1 MERKQRQEKLLTML
15 RNSLEFKRTEDLAE
29 SLQVSRRTVF
39 NDIVNLENAGY
50 VFEKKPGLG
59 LRLNS
64 IPKKLEKDKNVW
76 SINSR
81 RSNEV
86 KALLIEGTVVTIQSL
101 AEKNM
106 VAESSIIADFNWI
119 RETILGDNTA
129 SLVGN
134 EKGTYILGSELQWQ
148 KALIALNNYIIQTN
162 NLSFDSP
169 ELVEVFS
176 EYYSTDVVQECNSML
191 RSLKD
196 FNLYYVADY
205 YALNMLNA
213 LIVLCYRIKHGHH
226 HDVYKSSLVYDEANS
241 LMYYLLAKDL
251 LNNISK
257 ELPLK
262 CSEEDI
268 RYLAIY
274 LDVNRINFE
283 VTKPKIDPMYEKL
296 TKKMIVQVSEAV
308 GIDLNTDKVLFQNL
322 YLHVAP
328 MISRLKNNITI
339 KNPMLDEIK
348 KQYKVMFDLTWLIT
362 GSISNALDV
371 TLTEDEIGFLTLH
384 FLSAL
389 ERHAKSHRVLVLCPN
404 GTVASSI
411 IASQIK
417 RILPPLDIVEATSKD
432 EIKHINLEDI
442 DLIVSTFPLEQDKVP
457 CVVVS
462 NIITQNDLANIE
474 AVYRK
479 KLAFP
484 KYAAVKNTGI
494 LESYLKRGNIYI
506 SNNENITQTQILK
519 KLSDSFCHD
528 GYVTKEYYSSLKE
541 REKNG
546 GTDIIT
552 GGAIPHGS
560 IEYVKKTQLAL
571 WISKKPIKWNKY
583 RVTCII
589 LFALSKDDLSESKK
603 ILEAAFSLINTKEKV
618 ERITALKSKKDVE
631 EYIYGEH

>member
-15 RNSLEFKRTEDLAE
+15 KSSHEFKRTEDLAE
-29 SLQVSRRTVF
+29 ALQISRRTVF
-39 NDIVNLENAGY
+39 NDIIDFENNGY

-64 IPKKLEKDKNVW
+64 IPQKLENDKNLW
-76 SINSR
+76 PISSR
-81 RSNEV
+81 RSEEV
-86 KALLIEGTVVTIQSL
+86 KTLLIQGKTVTIQSL
-101 AEKNM
+101 AEENM
-106 VAESSIIADFNWI
+106 VAESSIIADFTWI
-119 RETILGDNTA
+119 RETILDDSTA

-134 EKGTYILGSELQWQ
+134 EKGTYISGSELQWQ

-162 NLSFDSP
+162 NFSFDSP
-169 ELVEVFS
+169 KLIEKFS
-176 EYYSTDVVQECNSML
+176 EYYSTDVVQECNNML

-213 LIVLCYRIKHGHH
+213 LIVLCYRIQNGHH
-226 HDVYKSSLVYDEANS
+226 HEIYKSSLVYDEANS

-251 LNNISK
+251 LHNISIK
-257 ELPLK
+257 LPLEFT
-262 CSEEDI
+262 EEDI

-283 VTKPKIDPMYEKL
+283 VTKPKIDPIYEQL
-296 TKKMIVQVSEAV
+296 TKKMILQVSEAV

-328 MISRLKNNITI
+328 MISRLKNNISI

-362 GSISNALDV
+362 GSISTALDV

-384 FLSAL
+384 FSSAL
-389 ERHAKSHRVLVLCPN
+389 ERHEKSHRVLVLCPN

-411 IASQIK
+411 IASQIR
-417 RILPPLDIVEATSKD
+417 RILPPLDIVEATSKE

-442 DLIVSTFPLEQDKVP
+442 DLIVSTFPLDQDKVP

-462 NIITQNDLANIE
+462 NIITQSDLTNIE

-484 KYAAVKNTGI
+484 KRNSVKNTGV
-494 LESYLKRGNIYI
+494 LEKYLKRKNIYI
-506 SNNENITQTQILK
+506 SDDDDISQAQILK
-519 KLSDSFCHD
+519 KLSDSFCNG
-528 GYVTKEYYSSLKE
+528 GYVTKEYYSSLIE

-560 IEYVKKTQLAL
+560 IQFVKKTQLAL

-618 ERITALKSKKDVE
+618 ERITALKAKKDVE

>member
-1 MERKQRQEKLLTML
+1 MERNQRQEKLLTIL
-15 RNSLEFKRTEDLAE
+15 KTSPEFKRTEDLAA
-29 SLQVSRRTVF
+29 SLQISRRTVF
-39 NDIVNLENAGY
+39 NDIIDLENTGY

-59 LRLNS
+59 LRLS
-64 IPKKLEKDKNVW
+64 GIPKTLEKDKNNW
-76 SINSR
+76 SIRSR
-81 RSNEV
+81 RSAEI
-86 KALLIEGTVVTIQSL
+86 KLLLIQEKVVTIQSL
-101 AEKNM
+101 SEENM
-106 VAESSIIADFNWI
+106 VAESSIIADFAWI
-119 RETILGDNTA
+119 RETILNDSTA
-129 SLVGN
+129 SLIGN
-134 EKGTYILGSELQWQ
+134 EKGTYISGSELQWQ
-148 KALIALNNYIIQTN
+148 KALIALNNYIIQSN

-169 ELVEVFS
+169 KLIEKFS
-176 EYYSTDVVQECNSML
+176 EYYSQDVVQECNKIL

-213 LIVLCYRIKHGHH
+213 LIVLCYRIKKGHH
-226 HDVYKSSLVYDEANS
+226 HDIYKSSLIYDDANS

-251 LNNISK
+251 LNIIS
-257 ELPLK
+257 ENLPLE
-262 CSEEDI
+262 CTEEDI

-274 LDVNRINFE
+274 LAVNRINFE
-283 VTKPKIDPMYEKL
+283 VTKPKIDSTYEQL
-296 TKKMIVQVSEAV
+296 TKRMILQVSEAV
-308 GIDLNTDKVLFQNL
+308 GIDLNEDKVLFQNL

-328 MISRLKNNITI
+328 MINRLKNNITI

-362 GSISNALDV
+362 GSISNALNV
-371 TLTEDEIGFLTLH
+371 TITEDEIGFLTLH

-389 ERHAKSHRVLVLCPN
+389 ERHEKSHRVLVLCPN

-411 IASQIK
+411 IASQIR
-417 RILPPLDIVEATSKD
+417 RILPPLDIVEATSKE
-432 EIKHINLEDI
+432 EIKHINIDDI
-442 DLIVSTFPLEQDKVP
+442 DLIVSTFPLDQDKVP

-462 NIITQNDLANIE
+462 NIITKNDLENIE

-484 KYAAVKNTGI
+484 KYSPSKNANELGK
-494 LESYLKRGNIYI
+494 YLKRKNIYI
-506 SNNENITQTQILK
+506 SDSDDINRAQILK
-519 KLSDSFCHD
+519 KLSDAFYEE

-560 IEYVKKTQLAL
+560 IQFVKRTQLAL
-571 WISKKPIKWNKY
+571 WISRKPVKWNKY

-589 LFALSKDDLSESKK
+589 LFALAKDDLSESKK

-631 EYIYGEH
+631 EYIYGKH

>member
-15 RNSLEFKRTEDLAE
+15 KSSHEFKRTEDLAE
-29 SLQVSRRTVF
+29 ALQISRRTVF
-39 NDIVNLENAGY
+39 NDIIDFENNGY

-64 IPKKLEKDKNVW
+64 IPQKLENDKNLW
-76 SINSR
+76 PISSR
-81 RSNEV
+81 RSEEV
-86 KALLIEGTVVTIQSL
+86 KTLLIQGKTVTIQSL
-101 AEKNM
+101 AEENM
-106 VAESSIIADFNWI
+106 VAESSIIADFTWI
-119 RETILGDNTA
+119 RETILDDSTA

-134 EKGTYILGSELQWQ
+134 EKGTYISGSELQWQ

-162 NLSFDSP
+162 NFSFDSP
-169 ELVEVFS
+169 KLIEKFS
-176 EYYSTDVVQECNSML
+176 EYYSTDVVQECNNML

-213 LIVLCYRIKHGHH
+213 LIVLCYRIQNGHH
-226 HDVYKSSLVYDEANS
+226 HEIYKSSLVYDEANS

-251 LNNISK
+251 LHNISIK
-257 ELPLK
+257 LPLEFT
-262 CSEEDI
+262 EEDI

-283 VTKPKIDPMYEKL
+283 VTKPKIDPIYEQL
-296 TKKMIVQVSEAV
+296 TKKMILQVSEAV

-328 MISRLKNNITI
+328 MISRLKNNISI

-362 GSISNALDV
+362 GSISTALDV

-389 ERHAKSHRVLVLCPN
+389 ERHEKSHRVLVLCPN

-411 IASQIK
+411 IASQIR
-417 RILPPLDIVEATSKD
+417 RILPPLDIVEATSKE

-442 DLIVSTFPLEQDKVP
+442 DLIVSTFPLDQDKVP

-462 NIITQNDLANIE
+462 NIITQSDLTNIE

-484 KYAAVKNTGI
+484 KRNSVKNTGV
-494 LESYLKRGNIYI
+494 LEKYLKRKNIYI
-506 SNNENITQTQILK
+506 SDDDDISQAQILK
-519 KLSDSFCHD
+519 KLSDSFCNG
-528 GYVTKEYYSSLKE
+528 GYVTKEYYSSLIE

-546 GTDIIT
+546 GTDI
-552 GGAIPHGS
+552 
-560 IEYVKKTQLAL
+560 
-571 WISKKPIKWNKY
+571 
-583 RVTCII
+583 
-589 LFALSKDDLSESKK
+589 
-603 ILEAAFSLINTKEKV
+603 
-618 ERITALKSKKDVE
+618 
-631 EYIYGEH
+631 

>member
-15 RNSLEFKRTEDLAE
+15 KSSHEFKRTEDLAE
-29 SLQVSRRTVF
+29 ALQISRRTVF
-39 NDIVNLENAGY
+39 NDIIDLENNGY

-64 IPKKLEKDKNVW
+64 IPQKLENDKNLW
-76 SINSR
+76 PISSR
-81 RSNEV
+81 RSEEV
-86 KALLIEGTVVTIQSL
+86 KTLLIQGKTVTIQSL
-101 AEKNM
+101 AEENM
-106 VAESSIIADFNWI
+106 VAESSIIADFTWI
-119 RETILGDNTA
+119 RETILDDSTA

-134 EKGTYILGSELQWQ
+134 EKGTYISGSELQWQ

-169 ELVEVFS
+169 KLIKKFS
-176 EYYSTDVVQECNSML
+176 EYYSTDVVQECNNML

-213 LIVLCYRIKHGHH
+213 LIVLCYRIQNGHH
-226 HDVYKSSLVYDEANS
+226 HEIYKSSLVYDEANS

-251 LNNISK
+251 LHNISK
-257 ELPLK
+257 KLPLEFT
-262 CSEEDI
+262 EEDI

-283 VTKPKIDPMYEKL
+283 VTKPKIDPIYEQL
-296 TKKMIVQVSEAV
+296 TKKMILQVSEAV

-328 MISRLKNNITI
+328 MISRLKNNISI

-362 GSISNALDV
+362 GSISTALDV

-389 ERHAKSHRVLVLCPN
+389 ERHEKSHRVLVLCPN

-411 IASQIK
+411 IASQIR
-417 RILPPLDIVEATSKD
+417 RILPPLDIVEATSKE

-442 DLIVSTFPLEQDKVP
+442 DLIVSTFPLDQDKVP

-462 NIITQNDLANIE
+462 NIITQSDLTNIE

-484 KYAAVKNTGI
+484 KRNSVKNTGV
-494 LESYLKRGNIYI
+494 LEKYLKRKNIYI
-506 SNNENITQTQILK
+506 SDDDDISQAQILK
-519 KLSDSFCHD
+519 KLSDSFCNG
-528 GYVTKEYYSSLKE
+528 GYVTKEYYSSLIE

-560 IEYVKKTQLAL
+560 IQFVKKTQLAL

-618 ERITALKSKKDVE
+618 ERITALKAKKDVE

>member
-15 RNSLEFKRTEDLAE
+15 KSSHEFKRTEDLAE
-29 SLQVSRRTVF
+29 ALQISRRTVF
-39 NDIVNLENAGY
+39 NDIIDLENNGY

-64 IPKKLEKDKNVW
+64 IPQKLENDKNLW
-76 SINSR
+76 PISSR
-81 RSNEV
+81 RSEEV
-86 KALLIEGTVVTIQSL
+86 KTLLIQGKTVTIQSL
-101 AEKNM
+101 AEENM
-106 VAESSIIADFNWI
+106 VAESSIIADFTWI
-119 RETILGDNTA
+119 RETILDDSTA

-134 EKGTYILGSELQWQ
+134 EKGTYISGSELQWQ

-169 ELVEVFS
+169 RLIKKFS
-176 EYYSTDVVQECNSML
+176 EYYSTDVVQECNNML

-213 LIVLCYRIKHGHH
+213 LIVLCYRIQNGHH
-226 HDVYKSSLVYDEANS
+226 HEIYKSSLVYDEANS

-251 LNNISK
+251 LHNISK
-257 ELPLK
+257 KLPLEFT
-262 CSEEDI
+262 EEDI

-283 VTKPKIDPMYEKL
+283 VTKPKIDPIYEQL
-296 TKKMIVQVSEAV
+296 TKKMILQVSEAV

-328 MISRLKNNITI
+328 MISRLKNNISI

-362 GSISNALDV
+362 GSISTALDV

-389 ERHAKSHRVLVLCPN
+389 ERHEKSHRVLVLCPN

-411 IASQIK
+411 IASQIR
-417 RILPPLDIVEATSKD
+417 RILPPLDIVEATSKE

-442 DLIVSTFPLEQDKVP
+442 DLIVSTFPLDQDKVP

-462 NIITQNDLANIE
+462 NIITQSDLTNIE

-484 KYAAVKNTGI
+484 KRNSVKNTGV
-494 LESYLKRGNIYI
+494 LEKYLKCKNIYI
-506 SNNENITQTQILK
+506 SDDDDISQAQILK
-519 KLSDSFCHD
+519 KLSDSFCNG
-528 GYVTKEYYSSLKE
+528 GYVTKEYYSSLIE

-560 IEYVKKTQLAL
+560 IQFVKKTQLAL

-618 ERITALKSKKDVE
+618 ERITALKAKKDVE

>member
-15 RNSLEFKRTEDLAE
+15 KSSHEFKRTEDLAE
-29 SLQVSRRTVF
+29 ALQISRRTVF
-39 NDIVNLENAGY
+39 NDIIDLENNGY

-64 IPKKLEKDKNVW
+64 IPQKLENDKNLW
-76 SINSR
+76 PISSR
-81 RSNEV
+81 RSEEV
-86 KALLIEGTVVTIQSL
+86 KTLLIQGKTVTIQSL
-101 AEKNM
+101 AEENM
-106 VAESSIIADFNWI
+106 VAESSIIADFTWI
-119 RETILGDNTA
+119 RETILDDSTA

-134 EKGTYILGSELQWQ
+134 EKGTYISGSELQWQ

-169 ELVEVFS
+169 KLIKKFS
-176 EYYSTDVVQECNSML
+176 EYYSTDVVQECNNML

-213 LIVLCYRIKHGHH
+213 LIVLCYRIQNGHH
-226 HDVYKSSLVYDEANS
+226 HEIYKSSLVYDEANS

-251 LNNISK
+251 LHNISK
-257 ELPLK
+257 KLPLK
-262 CSEEDI
+262 FTEEDI

-283 VTKPKIDPMYEKL
+283 VTKPKIDPIYEQL
-296 TKKMIVQVSEAV
+296 TKRMILQVSEAV

-328 MISRLKNNITI
+328 MINRLKNNISI

-362 GSISNALDV
+362 GSISTALDV

-389 ERHAKSHRVLVLCPN
+389 ERHEKSHRVLVLCPN

-411 IASQIK
+411 IASQIR
-417 RILPPLDIVEATSKD
+417 RILPPLDIVEATSKE

-442 DLIVSTFPLEQDKVP
+442 DLIVSTFPLDQDKVP

-462 NIITQNDLANIE
+462 NIITQSDLTNIE

-484 KYAAVKNTGI
+484 KRNSVKNTGV
-494 LESYLKRGNIYI
+494 LEKYLKRKNIYI
-506 SNNENITQTQILK
+506 SDDDDISQAQILK
-519 KLSDSFCHD
+519 KLSDSFCNG
-528 GYVTKEYYSSLKE
+528 GYVTKEYYSSLIE

-560 IEYVKKTQLAL
+560 IQFVKKTQLAL

-618 ERITALKSKKDVE
+618 ERITALKAKKDVE

>member
-15 RNSLEFKRTEDLAE
+15 KSSHEFKRTEDLAE
-29 SLQVSRRTVF
+29 ALQISRRTVF
-39 NDIVNLENAGY
+39 NDIIDLENNGY

-64 IPKKLEKDKNVW
+64 IPQKLENDKNLW
-76 SINSR
+76 PISSR
-81 RSNEV
+81 RSEEV
-86 KALLIEGTVVTIQSL
+86 KTLLIQGKTVTIQSL
-101 AEKNM
+101 AEENM
-106 VAESSIIADFNWI
+106 VAESSIIADFTWI
-119 RETILGDNTA
+119 RETILDDSTA

-134 EKGTYILGSELQWQ
+134 EKGTYISGSELQWQ

-169 ELVEVFS
+169 KLIKKFS
-176 EYYSTDVVQECNSML
+176 EYYSTDVVQECNNML

-213 LIVLCYRIKHGHH
+213 LIVLCYRIQNGHH
-226 HDVYKSSLVYDEANS
+226 HEIYKSSLVYDEANS

-251 LNNISK
+251 LHNISK
-257 ELPLK
+257 KLPLEFT
-262 CSEEDI
+262 EEDI

-283 VTKPKIDPMYEKL
+283 VTKPKIDPIYEQL
-296 TKKMIVQVSEAV
+296 TKKMILQVSEAV
-308 GIDLNTDKVLFQNL
+308 GIDLNTDNVLFQNL

-328 MISRLKNNITI
+328 MISRLKNNISI

-362 GSISNALDV
+362 GSISTALDV

-389 ERHAKSHRVLVLCPN
+389 ERHEKSHRVLVLCPN

-411 IASQIK
+411 IASQIR
-417 RILPPLDIVEATSKD
+417 RILPPLDIVEATSKE

-442 DLIVSTFPLEQDKVP
+442 DLIVSTFPLDQDKVP

-462 NIITQNDLANIE
+462 NIITQSDLTNIE

-484 KYAAVKNTGI
+484 KRNSVKNTGV
-494 LESYLKRGNIYI
+494 LEKYLKRKNIYI
-506 SNNENITQTQILK
+506 SDDDDISQAQILK
-519 KLSDSFCHD
+519 KLSDSFCNG
-528 GYVTKEYYSSLKE
+528 GYVTKEYYSSLIE

-560 IEYVKKTQLAL
+560 IQFVKKTQLAL

-618 ERITALKSKKDVE
+618 ERITVLKAKKDVE

>member
-15 RNSLEFKRTEDLAE
+15 KSSHEFKRTEDLAE
-29 SLQVSRRTVF
+29 ALQISRRTVF
-39 NDIVNLENAGY
+39 NDIIDLENNGY
-50 VFEKKPGLG
+50 VFKKKPGLG

-64 IPKKLEKDKNVW
+64 IPQKLENDKNLW
-76 SINSR
+76 PISSR
-81 RSNEV
+81 RSEEV
-86 KALLIEGTVVTIQSL
+86 KTLLIQGKTVTIQSL
-101 AEKNM
+101 AEENM
-106 VAESSIIADFNWI
+106 VAESSIIADFTWI
-119 RETILGDNTA
+119 RETILDDSTA

-134 EKGTYILGSELQWQ
+134 EKGTYISGSELQWQ

-169 ELVEVFS
+169 RLIKKFS
-176 EYYSTDVVQECNSML
+176 EYYSTDVVQECNNML

-213 LIVLCYRIKHGHH
+213 LIVLCYRIQNNHH
-226 HDVYKSSLVYDEANS
+226 HEIYKSSLVYDEANS

-251 LNNISK
+251 LHNISK
-257 ELPLK
+257 KLPLEFT
-262 CSEEDI
+262 EEDI

-283 VTKPKIDPMYEKL
+283 VTKPKIDPIYEQL
-296 TKKMIVQVSEAV
+296 TKKMILQVSEAV
-308 GIDLNTDKVLFQNL
+308 GIGLNTDKVLFQNL

-328 MISRLKNNITI
+328 MISRLKNNISI

-362 GSISNALDV
+362 GSISTALDV

-389 ERHAKSHRVLVLCPN
+389 ERHEKSHRVLVLCPN

-411 IASQIK
+411 IASQIR
-417 RILPPLDIVEATSKD
+417 RILPPLDIVEATSKE

-442 DLIVSTFPLEQDKVP
+442 DLIVSTFPLDQDKVP

-462 NIITQNDLANIE
+462 NIITQSDLTNIE

-484 KYAAVKNTGI
+484 KRNSVKNTGV
-494 LESYLKRGNIYI
+494 LEKYLKRKNIYI
-506 SNNENITQTQILK
+506 SDDDDISQAQILK
-519 KLSDSFCHD
+519 KLSDSFCNG
-528 GYVTKEYYSSLKE
+528 GYVTKEYYSSLIE

-560 IEYVKKTQLAL
+560 IQFVKKTQLAL

-618 ERITALKSKKDVE
+618 ERITALKAKKDVE

>member
-15 RNSLEFKRTEDLAE
+15 KSSHEFKRTEDLAE
-29 SLQVSRRTVF
+29 ALQISRRTVF
-39 NDIVNLENAGY
+39 NDIIDLENNGY

-64 IPKKLEKDKNVW
+64 IPQKLENDKNLW
-76 SINSR
+76 PISSR
-81 RSNEV
+81 RSEEV
-86 KALLIEGTVVTIQSL
+86 KTLLIQGKTVTIQSL
-101 AEKNM
+101 AEENM
-106 VAESSIIADFNWI
+106 VAESSIIADFTWI
-119 RETILGDNTA
+119 RETILDDSTA

-134 EKGTYILGSELQWQ
+134 EKGTYISGSELQWQ

-169 ELVEVFS
+169 RLIKKFS
-176 EYYSTDVVQECNSML
+176 EYYSTDVVQECNNML

-213 LIVLCYRIKHGHH
+213 LIVLCYRIQNGHH
-226 HDVYKSSLVYDEANS
+226 HEIYKSSLVYDEANS

-251 LNNISK
+251 LHNISK
-257 ELPLK
+257 KLPLEFT
-262 CSEEDI
+262 EEDI

-283 VTKPKIDPMYEKL
+283 VTKPKIDPIYEQL
-296 TKKMIVQVSEAV
+296 TKKMILQVSEAV
-308 GIDLNTDKVLFQNL
+308 GIDLNTDNVLFQNL

-328 MISRLKNNITI
+328 MISRLKNNISI

-362 GSISNALDV
+362 GSISTALDV

-389 ERHAKSHRVLVLCPN
+389 ERHEKSHRVLVLCPN

-411 IASQIK
+411 IASQIR
-417 RILPPLDIVEATSKD
+417 RILPPLDIVEATSKE

-442 DLIVSTFPLEQDKVP
+442 DLIVSTFPLDQDKVP

-462 NIITQNDLANIE
+462 NIITQSDLTNIE

-484 KYAAVKNTGI
+484 KRNSVKNTGV
-494 LESYLKRGNIYI
+494 LEKYLKRKNIYI
-506 SNNENITQTQILK
+506 SDDDDISQAQILK
-519 KLSDSFCHD
+519 KLSDSFCNG
-528 GYVTKEYYSSLKE
+528 GYVTKEYYSSLIE

-560 IEYVKKTQLAL
+560 IQFVKKTQLAL

-618 ERITALKSKKDVE
+618 ERITALKAKKDVE

>member
-15 RNSLEFKRTEDLAE
+15 KSSHEFKRTEDLAE
-29 SLQVSRRTVF
+29 ALQISRRTVF
-39 NDIVNLENAGY
+39 NDIIDLENNGY

-64 IPKKLEKDKNVW
+64 IPQKLENDKNLW
-76 SINSR
+76 PISSR
-81 RSNEV
+81 RSEEV
-86 KALLIEGTVVTIQSL
+86 KTLLIQGKTVTIQSL
-101 AEKNM
+101 AEENM
-106 VAESSIIADFNWI
+106 VAESSIIADFTWI
-119 RETILGDNTA
+119 RETILDDSTA

-134 EKGTYILGSELQWQ
+134 EKGTYISGSELQWQ

-162 NLSFDSP
+162 NFSFDSP
-169 ELVEVFS
+169 KLIEKFS
-176 EYYSTDVVQECNSML
+176 EYYSTDVVQECNNML

-213 LIVLCYRIKHGHH
+213 LIVLCYRIQNGHH
-226 HDVYKSSLVYDEANS
+226 HEIYKSSLVYDEANS

-251 LNNISK
+251 LHNISK
-257 ELPLK
+257 KLPLEFT
-262 CSEEDI
+262 EEDI

-283 VTKPKIDPMYEKL
+283 VTKPKIDPIYEQL
-296 TKKMIVQVSEAV
+296 TKKMILQVSEAV

-328 MISRLKNNITI
+328 MISRLKNNISI

-362 GSISNALDV
+362 GSISTALDV

-389 ERHAKSHRVLVLCPN
+389 ERHEKSHRVLVLCPN

-411 IASQIK
+411 IASQIR
-417 RILPPLDIVEATSKD
+417 RILPPLDIVEATSKE

-442 DLIVSTFPLEQDKVP
+442 DLIVSTFPLDQDKVP

-462 NIITQNDLANIE
+462 NIITQSDLTNIE

-484 KYAAVKNTGI
+484 KHNLVKNTGV
-494 LESYLKRGNIYI
+494 LEKYLKRKNIYI
-506 SNNENITQTQILK
+506 SDDDDISQAQILK
-519 KLSDSFCHD
+519 KLSDSFCNG
-528 GYVTKEYYSSLKE
+528 GYVTKEYYSSLIE

-560 IEYVKKTQLAL
+560 IQFVKKTQLAL

-618 ERITALKSKKDVE
+618 ERITALKAKKDVE

>member
-15 RNSLEFKRTEDLAE
+15 KSSHEFKRTEDLAE
-29 SLQVSRRTVF
+29 ALQISRRTVF
-39 NDIVNLENAGY
+39 NDIIDLENNGY

-64 IPKKLEKDKNVW
+64 IPQKLENDKNLW
-76 SINSR
+76 PISSR
-81 RSNEV
+81 RSEEV
-86 KALLIEGTVVTIQSL
+86 KTLLIQGKTVTIQSL
-101 AEKNM
+101 AEENM
-106 VAESSIIADFNWI
+106 VAESSIIADFTWI
-119 RETILGDNTA
+119 RETILDDSTA

-134 EKGTYILGSELQWQ
+134 EKGTYISGSELQWQ

-169 ELVEVFS
+169 KLIKKFS
-176 EYYSTDVVQECNSML
+176 EYYSTDVVQECNNML

-213 LIVLCYRIKHGHH
+213 LIVLCYRIQNGHH
-226 HDVYKSSLVYDEANS
+226 HEIYKSSLVYDEANS

-251 LNNISK
+251 LHNISK
-257 ELPLK
+257 KLPLK
-262 CSEEDI
+262 FTEEDI

-283 VTKPKIDPMYEKL
+283 VTKPKIDPIYEQL
-296 TKKMIVQVSEAV
+296 TKRMILQVSEAV

-328 MISRLKNNITI
+328 MINRLKNNISI

-362 GSISNALDV
+362 GSISTALDV

-389 ERHAKSHRVLVLCPN
+389 ERHEKSHRVLVLCPN

-411 IASQIK
+411 IASQIR
-417 RILPPLDIVEATSKD
+417 RILPPLDIVEATSKE

-442 DLIVSTFPLEQDKVP
+442 DLIVSTFPLDQDKVP

-462 NIITQNDLANIE
+462 NIITQSDLTNIE

-484 KYAAVKNTGI
+484 KRNSVKNTGV
-494 LESYLKRGNIYI
+494 LEKYLKCKNIYI
-506 SNNENITQTQILK
+506 SDDADISQAQILK
-519 KLSDSFCHD
+519 KLSDSFCN
-528 GYVTKEYYSSLKE
+528 GGFVTKEYYSSLIE

-560 IEYVKKTQLAL
+560 IQFVKKTQLAL

-618 ERITALKSKKDVE
+618 ERITALKAKKDVE